1 MKPRQLLIL
10 GALLVSASAAAKKD
24 KADDEAWDISEP
36 FGPTETWT
44 AELSEGT
51 WMALD
56 VHPEGDRLVFDLLGD
71 LYTLPIG
78 GGAATPLMTGPAWEH
93 DARWSPDG
101 GSLLFVSDRGGNQE
115 LWIRDLA
122 TGEDKALTTGDPE
135 RFVEGTWSPDGR
147 YVVARKRIT
156 DTRSIGMCELW
167 LFDVR
172 GGDGVKLTET
182 SASPF
187 PNEAV
192 FSADG
197 AAIYYSATPWRFQYG
212 RDPAGGIFNLHRMEL
227 ETGEVTRL
235 TGETGGAFRPTL
247 NPKTGQLAVMR
258 RVGADTTVELFDP
271 ETGART
277 PLAAGF
283 EHDNQEGF
291 AINGLYPHADWTP
304 DGEALLLWDDG
315 GIVRIDGETG
325 ERSTVPFTA
334 EVRHVLHEPVRN
346 TRAVADSDDVEA
358 KLIRWPRVSPSGERV
373 VFEAFGRL
381 WLQGVDEASARPIT
395 AEGARAF
402 APIWSPDG
410 ERIAYA
416 TWDDEDQGAIRIWT
430 GEGKLAPVVT
440 TLPAQYLA
448 PSWSPDGSSLAWLR
462 GSGATLRGGDTG
474 GELWFRLE
482 VLDMDS
488 GTVRDVSRL
497 DWAGSRAPAVGW
509 SPDGQRLLVPASESR
524 GEPNSADR
532 FVLKSMNLEGK
543 DHETVAR
550 WDKATQV
557 AVSPDGRRL
566 AWQEG
571 WKVHVTE
578 LPPVGGLTL
587 SLTSD
592 GGPFPVETLSEGAG
606 DWLGWYGEPGELAV
620 SHSSGA
626 TLTLGGDGLTELTEL
641 KMRAVLPRS
650 RGSERFAYA
659 GVRVITM
666 GPEGVIE
673 DGYVVVDGERI
684 EAVGAGAPPAGV
696 SVIEAAGKTVI
707 PGLIDVHAHLHYGFS
722 DAHPER
728 SWRHAINLAY
738 GVTTVHDPSANSDIV
753 FGISERIA
761 AGLEP
766 GPRVYSTGAILY
778 GAKGRSSTPVAS
790 LDDARMNMA
799 RMKALGAISV
809 KSYQQPGRDQRQWV
823 LQAARE
829 AGLNVYPEGGGELMQ
844 NLTMLVDGHT
854 GIEHSMPV
862 APLYAD
868 VRGLYAASGAGYTP
882 TLLVAYGG
890 LGAEHY
896 YFQTEDLLGD
906 EKWRHFTPPGV
917 VDRVARR
924 RGLLVHDG
932 DWFHRVVAES
942 AAQLQREGVPVLL
955 GAHGQLQGL
964 GAHWELWALGEAMGP
979 LGALRA
985 GTIDA
990 AWYLGL
996 EGDLGSVEVG
1006 KLADLVLI
1014 DGDPLADLRRSR
1026 DIVEVV
1032 QGGIRRD
1039 GETLEIIE

>member
-1 MKPRQLLIL
+1 MKSRQLLIL
-10 GALLVSASAAAKKD
+10 GALLASASATAKKD
-24 KADDEAWDISEP
+24 KDEAWDITAP

-44 AELSEGT
+44 ASLDEGT

-56 VHPEGDRLVFDLLGD
+56 VHPDGDRLVFDLLGD
-71 LYTLPIG
+71 LYTLPIDG
-78 GGAATPLMTGPAWEH
+78 GEATPLMTGPAWEH

-101 GSLLFVSDRGGNQE
+101 GSLLFVSDRGGSQE
-115 LWIRDLA
+115 LWIRDVA
-122 TGEDKALTTGDPE
+122 TGEDKALTEGDPE
-135 RFVEGTWSPDGR
+135 RFVEGAWSPDGR

-187 PNEAV
+187 PNEAI

-197 AAIYYSATPWRFQYG
+197 ASLYYSATPWRFQYG
-212 RDPAGGIFNLHRMEL
+212 RDPASGIFDLHRMDL
-227 ETGEVTRL
+227 ESGEVVRL
-235 TGETGGAFRPTL
+235 TGETGGAFRPLL
-247 NPKTGQLAVMR
+247 NPKTGQIAVMR
-258 RVGADTTVELFDP
+258 RVGTDTTLELFDP
-271 ETGART
+271 ETGARA
-277 PLAAGF
+277 PLAGGF

-291 AINGLYPHADWTP
+291 AINGLYPHGDWTP

-325 ERSTVPFTA
+325 ERTVVPFTA
-334 EVRHVLHEPVRN
+334 EVRHELHEIVR
-346 TRAVADSDDVEA
+346 TPRPVADSEVVA
-358 KLIRWPRVSPSGERV
+358 ARLIRWPRVSPDGERV

-381 WLQGVDEASARPIT
+381 WLQAIPEGSGDSEARPIT
-395 AEGARAF
+395 PEGIRAL
-402 APIWSPDG
+402 APVWSPDG

-430 GEGKLAPVVT
+430 GEGKLSPVVSSV
-440 TLPAQYLA
+440 PAQYLA

-462 GSGATLRGGDTG
+462 GSGATLRGSDTG
-474 GELWFRLE
+474 GELWYRLE
-482 VLDMDS
+482 VMDMDS
-488 GTVRDVSRL
+488 GTIRDVSRL

-509 SPDGQRLLVPASESR
+509 TPDGQRLLVPANESR
-524 GEPNSADR
+524 GQPNTADR
-532 FVLKSMNLEGK
+532 FVLKSLNLDGK
-543 DHETVAR
+543 DPEVVAR
-550 WDKATQV
+550 WEKASQV
-557 AVSPDGRRL
+557 VVSPDGRRL

-578 LPPVGGLTL
+578 LPPVGGVTL
-587 SLTSD
+587 SLGPD
-592 GGPFPVETLSEGAG
+592 AGPFPVETLTEGSG
-606 DWLGWYGEPGELAV
+606 DWLGWYGEGDQADV
-620 SHSSGA
+620 SHSSGSA
-626 TLTLGGDGLTELTEL
+626 LTLGDRTITLTAE
-641 KMRAVLPRS
+641 LPRAH
-650 RGSERFAYA
+650 GVERFAYA
-659 GVRVITM
+659 DARILTM
-666 GPEGVIE
+666 GPQGVIE
-673 DGYVVVDGERI
+673 RGYVVVDGERI
-684 EAVGAGAPPAGV
+684 EAVGQGAPPAGV
-696 SVIEAAGKTVI
+696 PVIDAAGKTVI
-707 PGLIDVHAHLHYGFS
+707 PGLIDVHAHMHYGFS
-722 DAHPER
+722 DAHPEY

-738 GVTTVHDPSANSDIV
+738 GVTTIHDPSANSDIV
-753 FGISERIA
+753 FGIGERIA

-766 GPRVYSTGAILY
+766 GPRVYSTGWILY
-778 GAKGRSSTPVAS
+778 GAKGRASTPVTS
-790 LDDARMNMA
+790 LDDARMNLE

-823 LQAARE
+823 LTAARE

-844 NLTMLVDGHT
+844 NLTMLLDGHT
-854 GIEHSMPV
+854 GIEHSLPV
-862 APLYAD
+862 APLYED

-890 LGAEHY
+890 LGAEHF

-906 EKWRHFTPPGV
+906 AKWRHFTPPGV

-942 AAQLQREGVPVLL
+942 AARLQDAGVPVLL

-964 GAHWELWALGEAMGP
+964 GVHWELWALGEAMGP

-996 EGDLGSVEVG
+996 EQDLGSVEVG

-1026 DIVEVV
+1026 DVVEVV
-1032 QGGIRRD
+1032 QGGVRYD
-1039 GETLEIIE
+1039 GETLNVIE